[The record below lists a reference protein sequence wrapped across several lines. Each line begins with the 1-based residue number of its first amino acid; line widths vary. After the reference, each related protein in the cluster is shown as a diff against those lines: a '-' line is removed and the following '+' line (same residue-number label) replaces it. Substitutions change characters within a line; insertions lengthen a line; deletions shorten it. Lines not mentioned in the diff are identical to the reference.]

1 MSQRPPALT
10 DANDV
15 RTLKNTRLLTPTDA
29 HRRNYSPPEP
39 TLYSNHPHHSA
50 AQELDGRSWPDIARA
65 LGTKHQLLYHL
76 STGQGPKSRRC
87 RQGLRD
93 GFAELFE
100 VLPEWLSGQT
110 DALPYVLTADA
121 TVVSLPV
128 FRKREVHSRVSILE
142 GAGRDLPALQL
153 ALDRLLAQ
161 ADNALARDLETVE
174 GAAQESQIPR
184 LFALLLVASSVEVG
198 LDLIRP
204 LPQIDEADALRVSA
218 VRHGQ
223 EIYRPWLEGKG
234 PYPEWKHIYER
245 VLDQVPDDE
254 RVGMLIMLE
263 DLVGA
268 ELYATYALT
277 T

>member
-1 MSQRPPALT
+1 MTKKSPKDPLVPIRV
-10 DANDV
+10 D
-15 RTLKNTRLLTPTDA
+15 RL
-29 HRRNYSPPEP
+29 R
-39 TLYSNHPHHSA
+39 A
-50 AQELDGRSWPDIARA
+50 AQQLDGRSWPDIARA
-65 LGTKHQLLYHL
+65 LGTTHQQLYHL
-76 STGQGPKSRRC
+76 STGEGSEQRRC
-87 RQGLRD
+87 RQSLRD
-93 GFAELFE
+93 RFAQLFE
-100 VLPEWLSGQT
+100 VPPEWLSGQT

-121 TVVSLPV
+121 TVISLPI
-128 FRKREVHSRVSILE
+128 FQRREVHSAVSMLE

-174 GAAQESQIPR
+174 DTQESQISR

-204 LPQIDEADALRVSA
+204 LPQIDEADTLRVSA

-245 VLDQVPDDE
+245 VLDQAPNDE
-254 RVGMLIMLE
+254 RVGMLTMLE

-268 ELYATYALT
+268 DLYATYARLHSKEDGDV
-277 T
+277 